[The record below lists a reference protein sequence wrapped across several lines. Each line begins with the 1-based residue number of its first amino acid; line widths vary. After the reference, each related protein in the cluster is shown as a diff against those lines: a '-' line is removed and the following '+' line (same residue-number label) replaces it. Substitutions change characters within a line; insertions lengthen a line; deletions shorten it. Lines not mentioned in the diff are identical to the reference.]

1 MRGRML
7 AAVLLAAVGLVWLAQ
22 GLGLFPGSGFM
33 DGSMAWAVI
42 GAILVV
48 AGVALGV
55 SARRRPPT
63 PGP

>member
-7 AAVLLAAVGLVWLAQ
+7 AAVLLAAIGLVWLAQ

-33 DGSMAWAVI
+33 DGSALWAVI
-42 GAILVV
+42 GGALVV
-48 AGVALGV
+48 AGVELGV

-63 PGP
+63 AGT